1 KNFIRKSQI
10 VNRNLERLTLF
21 VDVILPLPISGTFTY
36 RVPYDLN
43 DFVATGK
50 RVVVQFGSRKIYTAL
65 VRNIHQTPPAKHV
78 PKYILSILDDLPIVS
93 DVQFAFWDWI
103 SSYYLCHPGEVMNAA
118 LPSVMKLAS
127 ESKVILNPA
136 FNGEMDDLNEKEA
149 LLLEALGHRNMIA
162 ISDVVKI
169 LDQQKV
175 ISVIKTM
182 IDKGIVLLEEELK
195 DRYRPRREKVI
206 ELSEELASSEEELRI
221 LFDTL
226 EKRAPKQLEVMMTFV
241 HLTKYEAGK
250 ACSISRS
257 ALMEKV
263 SGGDG
268 ALNALIKKGALT
280 VTERQVSRMH
290 SGDQPVS
297 SATIKLT
304 EDQQLALNTIKSE
317 WNEKE
322 VVLLHGVTSSG
333 KTEIYI
339 NLIQEVLDTS
349 KQVLY
354 LLPEIALTTQIIN
367 RLRKYFGD
375 RVGIYHS
382 RFNEQEKAEIWNR
395 TVDRQYDVMLGARSA
410 IFAPFTNL
418 GLVIVDEEHDSS
430 FKQYDPAPR
439 YNGRDAAIILGK
451 FHNAKLLLG
460 SATPSLES
468 YFNARQGKYGLVELM
483 TRYREM
489 EMPQIEVV
497 DIKQEHRTGQMKAHF
512 SSVLLGKMENALKNH
527 EQVILFQNR
536 RGFSL
541 RLECETCHWMPSCK
555 NCDVTLV
562 YHKKINQL
570 RCHYCGFVTR
580 IPEKC
585 PECNGVKI
593 RMKGFGTERVEEE
606 LQILLP
612 EARVARMDLDTT
624 RSKHRLQKILTD
636 FEQRKTDVLIGTQ
649 MVTKGL
655 DFDHVSTVCILN
667 ADNMLSYPD
676 FRSGER
682 SYQLMTQVG
691 GRSGR
696 KERRG
701 EVIIQTWQPANPIIR
716 NVVNNDYQ
724 AMYLEELS
732 QRKQFNY
739 PPFYRLIVLRLK
751 HRKPEVLNKAASML
765 ASHLRKAFGK
775 RILGPEYPMVARI
788 MNLYIKQIMIK
799 MERGGEI
806 LAMKQKLQKILEE
819 FDKTKEFSGVRV
831 IIDVDPV

>member
-1 KNFIRKSQI
+1 M
-10 VNRNLERLTLF
+10 ERITLF
-21 VDVILPLPISGTFTY
+21 ADVILPLPISGTFTY

-43 DFVATGK
+43 DAVTIGK

-65 VRNIHQTPPAKHV
+65 VRNIHQTPPSKHI
-78 PKYILSILDDLPIVS
+78 PKYILSILDETPIVS
-93 DVQFAFWDWI
+93 NVQFDFWEWI
-103 SSYYLCHPGEVMNAA
+103 SSYYMCHPGEVMNAA

-127 ESKVILNPA
+127 ESKVVLNPS
-136 FNGEMDDLNEKEA
+136 FSGDLGELNEKEL
-149 LLLEALGHRNMIA
+149 LLLEALGHRETIS

-175 ISVIKTM
+175 IPVIKTM
-182 IDKGIVLLEEELK
+182 IDKGIVLLEEELTE
-195 DRYRPRREKVI
+195 RYRPKMEKIVS
-206 ELSEELASSEEELRI
+206 LSDELASGEEELRR
-221 LFDTL
+221 LFDAL
-226 EKRAPKQLEVMMTFV
+226 EKRAPKQLEILMTFI
-241 HLTKYEAGK
+241 HLTKYEPGK
-250 ACSISRS
+250 PASISRS
-257 ALMEKV
+257 FLMEKLTAA
-263 SGGDG
+263 DG
-268 ALNALIKKGALT
+268 ALNALIKKGVFV
-280 VTERQVSRMH
+280 VTEKQVSRIH
-290 SGDQPVS
+290 SGDQPIS
-297 SATIKLT
+297 SSTIKLT

-317 WNEKE
+317 WEQKE
-322 VVLLHGVTSSG
+322 VALLHGVTSSG

-339 NLIQEVLDTS
+339 NLIQGTLDAG
-349 KQVLY
+349 KQALY
-354 LLPEIALTTQIIN
+354 LLPEIALTAQIIN

-395 TVDRQYDVMLGARSA
+395 TVDHQYDVILGARSA
-410 IFAPFTNL
+410 IFTPFSNL

-439 YNGRDAAIILGK
+439 YHGRDAAIILGK
-451 FHNAKLLLG
+451 LHNARVLLG
-460 SATPSLES
+460 SATPSVES
-468 YFNARQGKYGLVELM
+468 YFNARQGKFGLVELM

-497 DIKQEHRTGQMKAHF
+497 DIKQEHRMGKMKAHF
-512 SSVLLGKMENALKNH
+512 SSVLLGKMEKALKNR

-570 RCHYCGFVTR
+570 RCHYCGFVSR
-580 IPEKC
+580 VPEKC

-593 RMKGFGTERVEEE
+593 RMKGFGTERVEED

-612 EARVARMDLDTT
+612 DARVARMDLDTT
-624 RSKHRLQKILTD
+624 RSKNKLQKILTD
-636 FEQRKTDVLIGTQ
+636 FEERRTDILIGTQ

-682 SYQLMTQVG
+682 SYQLMAQVG

-696 KERRG
+696 KKRRG
-701 EVIIQTWQPANPIIR
+701 EVIIQTWQPSNAVIQQ
-716 NVVNNDYQ
+716 VVNNDYQ
-724 AMYLEELS
+724 AMYLS
-732 QRKQFNY
+732 QLNDRKKFNY
-739 PPFYRLIVLRLK
+739 PPFYRLIILRLK
-751 HRKPEVLNKAASML
+751 HRNPEVLNQAASIL
-765 ASHLRKAFGK
+765 AADLRTSFGK

-799 MERGGEI
+799 MERGGGI
-806 LAMKQKLQKILEE
+806 LAMKQKLRESLEE
-819 FDKTKEFSGVRV
+819 FDRKKEFSGVRMT
-831 IIDVDPV
+831 IDVDPV

>member
-1 KNFIRKSQI
+1 
-10 VNRNLERLTLF
+10 LERTTFF

-43 DFVATGK
+43 DNVTKGK
-50 RVVVQFGSRKIYTAL
+50 RVVVQFGARKIYTAL
-65 VRNIHQTPPAKHV
+65 IRNIHEKPPANHV
-78 PKYILSILDDLPIVS
+78 PKYILSVLDELPVVS
-93 DVQFAFWDWI
+93 DIQFAFWDWI
-103 SSYYLCHPGEVMNAA
+103 SSYYMCHPGEVMNAA

-127 ESKVILNPA
+127 ESKVVLNPS
-136 FNGEMDDLNEKEA
+136 FKGDLGELNEKEM

-162 ISDVVKI
+162 ISDVVRI

-175 ISVIKTM
+175 IPVIKTM
-182 IDKGIVLLEEELK
+182 IDKGIVLLEEELTDK
-195 DRYRPRREKVI
+195 YRPRREKFLR
-206 ELSEELASSEEELRI
+206 LSDELASGEEELRH

-226 EKRAPKQLEVMMTFV
+226 EKRAPKQLEVLMTFV
-241 HLTKYEAGK
+241 HLTKYEPGK
-250 ACSISRS
+250 PASTSRS
-257 ALMEKV
+257 SLMEKLN
-263 SGGDG
+263 GGDG
-268 ALNALIKKGALT
+268 ALNALIKKGALM
-280 VTERQVSRMH
+280 VTEEQVSRMP
-290 SGDQPVS
+290 SGAQPILVN
-297 SATIKLT
+297 TIKLT
-304 EDQQLALNTIKSE
+304 GDQQQALDAIRAGWSHT
-317 WNEKE
+317 E

-339 NLIQEVLDTS
+339 NLIKETLDS
-349 KQVLY
+349 GKQALY
-354 LLPEIALTTQIIN
+354 LLPEIALTTQIIS
-367 RLRKYFGD
+367 RLKKYFGD
-375 RVGIYHS
+375 RVGVYHS

-395 TVDRQYDVMLGARSA
+395 TVDHQYDVILGARSA

-418 GLVIVDEEHDSS
+418 GLIIVDEEHDSS

-451 FHNAKLLLG
+451 LHDARVLLG
-460 SATPSLES
+460 SATPSVES

-483 TRYREM
+483 TRYRDM
-489 EMPQIEVV
+489 ELPKIEVV
-497 DIKQEHRTGQMKAHF
+497 DIKQEHREGKMKSHF
-512 SSVLLGKMENALKNH
+512 SSTLLVKMEMALKNH

-570 RCHYCGFVTR
+570 RCHYCGYVSR

-593 RMKGFGTERVEEE
+593 RMKGFGTERVEEDLE
-606 LQILLP
+606 ILMP
-612 EARVARMDLDTT
+612 DARVARMDLDTT
-624 RSKHRLQKILTD
+624 RSKHGLQKILTD
-636 FEQRKTDVLIGTQ
+636 FEERKTDILIGTQ

-682 SYQLMTQVG
+682 SYQLMAQVG

-696 KERRG
+696 KKRRG
-701 EVIIQTWQPANPIIR
+701 EVIIQTWQPSNPIIQ

-724 AMYLEELS
+724 AMFLTQLNE
-732 QRKQFNY
+732 RKQFNY
-739 PPFYRLIVLRLK
+739 PPYYRLIVVRLK
-751 HRKPEVLNKAASML
+751 HRKSDVLNKAAASL
-765 ASHLRKAFGK
+765 ASDLKASFGK

-799 MERGGEI
+799 LERGGET
-806 LAMKQKLQKILEE
+806 LAMKEKIKGILDE
-819 FDKTKEFSGVRV
+819 FYRKKEFSGVRL